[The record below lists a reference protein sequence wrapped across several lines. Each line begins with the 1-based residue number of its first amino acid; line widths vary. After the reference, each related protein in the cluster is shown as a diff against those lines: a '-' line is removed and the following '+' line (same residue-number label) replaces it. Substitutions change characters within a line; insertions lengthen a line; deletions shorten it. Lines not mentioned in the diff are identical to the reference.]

1 MTTLGRYNLAMPLQV
16 NSPAMECV
24 PFTANTSVPVNSV
37 GGGINVYISTDYIF
51 LKMPFLVHRCIVN
64 GVLCF
69 CRAVESAWRSWTMC
83 ELRLSPLCARA
94 QV

>member
-37 GGGINVYISTDYIF
+37 GGGYKRLYINGLHIF
-51 LKMPFLVHRCIVN
+51 KNAILGASMHR
-64 GVLCF
+64 
-69 CRAVESAWRSWTMC
+69 EWRS
-83 ELRLSPLCARA
+83 LFLSRSGVCVA
-94 QV
+94 

>member
-37 GGGINVYISTDYIF
+37 GGGYNRFCINKLHIF
-51 LKMPFLVHRCIVN
+51 GNAILGAPMHR
-64 GVLCF
+64 
-69 CRAVESAWRSWTMC
+69 EWRSAF
-83 ELRLSPLCARA
+83 LSRSGVCVA
-94 QV
+94 